1 MRSAHNC
8 KKERSRVTSR
18 IFMRFTEDFKF
29 TGGKR
34 NRKKFSAKIPCP
46 ENMNFL
52 ATNNRRE
59 QRTET

>member
-1 MRSAHNC
+1 
-8 KKERSRVTSR
+8 
-18 IFMRFTEDFKF
+18 MRFTEDFKF

-52 ATNNRRE
+52 ATSNNRRE